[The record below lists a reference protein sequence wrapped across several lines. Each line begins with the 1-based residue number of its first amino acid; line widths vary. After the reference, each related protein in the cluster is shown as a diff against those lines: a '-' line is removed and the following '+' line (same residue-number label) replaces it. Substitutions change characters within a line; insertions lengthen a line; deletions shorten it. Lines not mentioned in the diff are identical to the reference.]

1 MWQNK
6 TELIFATI
14 CVANKNKLIFCHS
27 FFYCIT
33 KKRQLWK
40 SCLFTFSL
48 KPKINDGMLDFYLQI
63 RQV

>member
-27 FFYCIT
+27 FFIALQ
-33 KKRQLWK
+33 KKDSPGKAVFFR
-40 SCLFTFSL
+40 S
-48 KPKINDGMLDFYLQI
+48 
-63 RQV
+63 R